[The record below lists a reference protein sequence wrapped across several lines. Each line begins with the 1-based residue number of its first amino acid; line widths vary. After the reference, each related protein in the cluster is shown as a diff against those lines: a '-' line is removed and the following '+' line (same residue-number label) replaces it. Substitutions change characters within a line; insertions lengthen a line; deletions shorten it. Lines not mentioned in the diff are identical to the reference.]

1 MLFQE
6 QFKRIFLLF
15 LKATVVDIFNTF
27 LSNQKKQPYNSLK
40 EQQKYCNYIQMAEYT
55 KVNVKLTNEQPKKLK
70 TTVRNNAGTH
80 LRMSS
85 KIFNGNHFPN
95 ELLRTTRQ

>member
-55 KVNVKLTNEQPKKLK
+55 KVNVKLTNEQLKKLK
-70 TTVRNNAGTH
+70 TAVRNNAGTH

-85 KIFNGNHFPN
+85 KTFDGNDFPN